1 MDACAI
7 IVFSPIL
14 RERNL
19 CRSKQYILY
28 SSSGALAYRLC
39 SPYTTWSHLYRIF
52 FELRGK
58 SICLLERK
66 ERQDFGL
73 IDYFTP
79 MAQCICKK
87 KTSQEKNL
95 TQQNANAHELEN
107 LQSVSFF
114 PLMYILTTK
123 AECIQNEKPSVVF
136 LT

>member
-19 CRSKQYILY
+19 CRSKQYIFY

-79 MAQCICKK
+79 MA
-87 KTSQEKNL
+87 
-95 TQQNANAHELEN
+95 
-107 LQSVSFF
+107 
-114 PLMYILTTK
+114 
-123 AECIQNEKPSVVF
+123 
-136 LT
+136 